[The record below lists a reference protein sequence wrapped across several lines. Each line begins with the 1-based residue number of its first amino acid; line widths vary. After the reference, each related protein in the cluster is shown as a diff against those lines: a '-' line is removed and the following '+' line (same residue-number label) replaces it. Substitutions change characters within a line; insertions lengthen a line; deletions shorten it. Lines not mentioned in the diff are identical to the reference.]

1 MKITIPFFLFL
12 FLFGSFSVAAQN
24 QEPITAPPR
33 KFYIGVNY
41 TNTQYFLKPKNYIP
55 ADAGFYPN
63 FITYPGLNVGYKLG
77 KRASIQIGLAYAHEN
92 RQMGSENNNTGV
104 IEGSY
109 DSISTRGG
117 IIPLTLRYNFLN
129 IGKRLN
135 FYGTSSLAAAYGK
148 TTVNHTSTVNQ
159 EVTDKYQ
166 LKKSAFNMY
175 LSLGLG
181 LNCKLGDRFG
191 VFGEM
196 LLLNKNLNTGYK
208 NQASTLN
215 VGFNY
220 KFK

>member
-1 MKITIPFFLFL
+1 MKITIPCFLLL
-12 FLFGSFSVAAQN
+12 FLFGSFSVAAQS
-24 QEPITAPPR
+24 QETTTASPR

-41 TNTQYFLKPKNYIP
+41 TNTQYFLKPINYIP
-55 ADAGFYPN
+55 ADASFYPN

-92 RQMGSENNNTGV
+92 RQMGSEYNNAGV

-129 IGKRLN
+129 IGKRLS
-135 FYGTSSLAAAYGK
+135 FYGTSSLTAAYGK
-148 TTVNHTSTVNQ
+148 TTVNHTTTVNQ
-159 EVTDKYQ
+159 EVTHKYQ
-166 LKKSAFNMY
+166 LEKSALNMY

-181 LNCKLGDRFG
+181 LNYKLGDRID

-208 NQASTLN
+208 NQTSTLN